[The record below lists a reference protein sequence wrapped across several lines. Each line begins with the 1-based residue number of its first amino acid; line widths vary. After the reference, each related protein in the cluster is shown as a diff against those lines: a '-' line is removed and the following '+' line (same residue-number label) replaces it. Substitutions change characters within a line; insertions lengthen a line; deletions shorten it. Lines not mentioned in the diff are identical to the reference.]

1 MTSKSNL
8 GVNHVSHVSTQGPE
22 KCAGIRD
29 SRMKAHGLQIFL
41 LLMKD
46 LETDVHNVGAF
57 SEPTVN
63 RNFNFIH
70 FCSARLLQD
79 QRSSF
84 TMPHEII
91 GWCHCGT
98 CQGFCINIMAM
109 LQDHMI

>member
-1 MTSKSNL
+1 MI
-8 GVNHVSHVSTQGPE
+8 HVSTLGPE
-22 KCAGIRD
+22 KFAGIRD
-29 SRMKAHGLQIFL
+29 SRM

-46 LETDVHNVGAF
+46 PETDVHNVGAF

-63 RNFNFIH
+63 RKCNFIN

-79 QRSSF
+79 QCNSF

-98 CQGFCINIMAM
+98 
-109 LQDHMI
+109 